1 MCRTVNLPQYA
12 CHTQCFEGR
21 SMAVPPFSTLAHG
34 QLHICSNHSIATF
47 PPMTTST
54 TQLHDSPHAVIPLRD
69 ATRHALRANFR
80 ILSSRESDVT
90 FLPLWLHWD
99 GWSPGFSLLWL
110 SKESSRLAKC
120 ECEKRQ
126 GLGGMAKLGQRLKQK
141 KQFLPTGKAWIAG
154 RGIITITFIIIFLP
168 PIVLWHKPKHQST
181 GTPFSCCFFPRWK
194 VETNLSHVETK
205 KQLESHDTN
214 NGNIPPIQNSSRF
227 VATAVSWNEQGC
239 CLCPLSVAVA
249 VAVTMICLLKTLGIT
264 AQRRGK
270 PIPLQFV
277 AP

>member
-1 MCRTVNLPQYA
+1 MLFISILSSSFLVTGYIICRYIMTMNIRIYMNIQLNMPLFMTPRAFQGGSNWGCLSRSTKCEFYFWWKKTCWAVKIGRLSHTLQGFYIYICFYTSQLLCRTVNLPQYA

-141 KQFLPTGKAWIAG
+141 KNNFYQQGK
-154 RGIITITFIIIFLP
+154 
-168 PIVLWHKPKHQST
+168 H
-181 GTPFSCCFFPRWK
+181 
-194 VETNLSHVETK
+194 E
-205 KQLESHDTN
+205 
-214 NGNIPPIQNSSRF
+214 
-227 VATAVSWNEQGC
+227 
-239 CLCPLSVAVA
+239 
-249 VAVTMICLLKTLGIT
+249 
-264 AQRRGK
+264 
-270 PIPLQFV
+270 
-277 AP
+277 